1 MLQVRKY
8 CKWCLFCVIFWPLRL
23 WNGGDVNFLI
33 NIMFVGILFWG
44 RKVGLH
50 VKRQKEWYIYISC
63 LEQVFKRFTFS
74 NEETLR
80 TKSEMGPL
88 TNHHLSRFYN
98 KRKTTWSGAVYI
110 WAASYWGESRNLL
123 EIIDKRWRPLVVKNP
138 CFSRHLDRHDIAT
151 FAIQLV
157 NIKLQK
163 AFGFD
168 KYYQQFS
175 PNVLVQL

>member
-1 MLQVRKY
+1 MWKRV
-8 CKWCLFCVIFWPLRL
+8 LFCEISLAFEASKRL
-23 WNGGDVNFLI
+23 WRQFFLI
-33 NIMFVGILFWG
+33 NFISGGILCWS
-44 RKVGLH
+44 RQVGLH
-50 VKRQKEWYIYISC
+50 VEPRKGMLYISC
-63 LEQVFKRFTFS
+63 LEQVFKNFIFS
-74 NEETLR
+74 NEVTLR

-98 KRKTTWSGAVYI
+98 KRKTTWIGAFYI

-123 EIIDKRWRPLVVKNP
+123 KIIDKIWRPLLVKNP

>member
-1 MLQVRKY
+1 M
-8 CKWCLFCVIFWPLRL
+8 
-23 WNGGDVNFLI
+23 
-33 NIMFVGILFWG
+33 
-44 RKVGLH
+44 
-50 VKRQKEWYIYISC
+50 IYISC
-63 LEQVFKRFTFS
+63 LEQIFKNFIFS
-74 NEETLR
+74 NEVTLR

-123 EIIDKRWRPLVVKNP
+123 KIIDKIWRHLLVKNP

-168 KYYQQFS
+168 KYYQLPIQSQCPCPIITFEIKKWS
-175 PNVLVQL
+175 NPLRLLGQCLVPRPPFLRVSLFA